1 MFWLKIRLIIEKLI
15 CHYNYVER
23 CILRSENWDFQICFD
38 LKLENAK
45 FDIHNCIGVNS
56 ANCLICHKQYGERIF
71 VRSKK

>member
-1 MFWLKIRLIIEKLI
+1 MEK
-15 CHYNYVER
+15 

-71 VRSKK
+71 VRSKN